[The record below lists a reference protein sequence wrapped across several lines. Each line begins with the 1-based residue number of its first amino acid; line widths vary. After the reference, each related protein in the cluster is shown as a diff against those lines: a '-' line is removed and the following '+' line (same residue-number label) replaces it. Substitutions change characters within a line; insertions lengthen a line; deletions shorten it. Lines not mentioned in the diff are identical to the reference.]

1 MMLRNI
7 IKKNSVVRF
16 ISGNRIDVESIVIS
30 RRRQVLT
37 LELTYL
43 SSKKKALNVKTDIS
57 NVKLVL

>member
-1 MMLRNI
+1 MLRNM

-57 NVKLVL
+57 NVKLVS

>member
-1 MMLRNI
+1 MMLRNM

-57 NVKLVL
+57 NVKLVS